1 MTGSSKRILKY
12 VEDLKRGANAE
23 VGPKD
28 YFEIASNINK
38 APLLVFFSTT
48 RRDKMRKYEIY
59 PTYSDFF
66 EYHGSNEILR
76 IRKQYGTII
85 RKDWI
90 VFNSPD
96 EAMDHFNNK
105 CGEYIG
111 YYH

>member
-1 MTGSSKRILKY
+1 
-12 VEDLKRGANAE
+12 
-23 VGPKD
+23 
-28 YFEIASNINK
+28 
-38 APLLVFFSTT
+38 
-48 RRDKMRKYEIY
+48 MRKYEIY

-66 EYHGSNEILR
+66 EYYGNTEILR
-76 IRKQYGTII
+76 IRKRYGTII

-96 EAMDHFNNK
+96 EAMDHFNSK